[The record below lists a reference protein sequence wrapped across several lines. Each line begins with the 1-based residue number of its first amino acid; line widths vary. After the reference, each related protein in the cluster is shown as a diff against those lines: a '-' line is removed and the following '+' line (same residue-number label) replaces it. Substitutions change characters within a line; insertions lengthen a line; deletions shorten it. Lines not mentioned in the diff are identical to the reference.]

1 MASNAQGRFRDAPAT
16 GTSRRGVRAE
26 SGHGQASGLA
36 LRAATAADAALVLTL
51 TLAAYEEY
59 RGVLVPESGVF
70 GETLETVRSHLEGG
84 VGQRG
89 PAGVGSRGPHP
100 AATPAARPAAA
111 PDATD
116 PTARPAAAP
125 DATHPAA
132 PARSGAVVAS
142 VDGEAVGCARWAV
155 RQDDAAPGPGRGDGG
170 APYDAAPG
178 AGRRDG
184 GAPSP
189 CAYLYVGRVSVLP
202 AFRGRGVAAA
212 LMAWCEQLAVDRGL
226 HEVRLGVRLG
236 LVRNEALYRRLGY
249 RPTGLLEERAG
260 YGPIARWMAKPVGDG
275 AG

>member
-1 MASNAQGRFRDAPAT
+1 MAANAQGTFRDTPAT
-16 GTSRRGVRAE
+16 GASRRCVRAE
-26 SGHGQASGLA
+26 SGRGQASGLA

-84 VGQRG
+84 VE
-89 PAGVGSRGPHP
+89 PRGPHP
-100 AATPAARPAAA
+100 DAHPDATRPAAA

-116 PTARPAAAP
+116 P
-125 DATHPAA
+125 AA
-132 PARSGAVVAS
+132 PARSGAVIAS

-155 RQDDAAPGPGRGDGG
+155 RPD
-170 APYDAAPG
+170 DAAPG
-178 AGRRDG
+178 AGHRDG
-184 GAPSP
+184 GAPHDAVSGAGQHDGGAP
-189 CAYLYVGRVSVLP
+189 PLRAYLYVGRVSVLP
-202 AFRGRGVAAA
+202 AFRGRGVATA
-212 LMAWCEQLAVDRGL
+212 LMAWCEQLALDRGL

-275 AG
+275 AA